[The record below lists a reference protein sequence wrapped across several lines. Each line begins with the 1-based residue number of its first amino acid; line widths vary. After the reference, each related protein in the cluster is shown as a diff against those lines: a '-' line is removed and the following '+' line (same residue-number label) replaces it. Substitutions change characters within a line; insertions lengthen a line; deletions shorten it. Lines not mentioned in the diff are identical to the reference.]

1 MIHSSA
7 VATLA
12 ALLAAAERE
21 GDDSGVAAR
30 AISTDNHEIDISLEP
45 LLTPAVQRVCK
56 GSDHSPG
63 DSKRSREDS
72 YILNSVKL

>member
-7 VATLA
+7 VAT
-12 ALLAAAERE
+12 LAAAERE

-45 LLTPAVQRVCK
+45 LLTPEVRLVCK

-63 DSKRSREDS
+63 DSKRSRVDS